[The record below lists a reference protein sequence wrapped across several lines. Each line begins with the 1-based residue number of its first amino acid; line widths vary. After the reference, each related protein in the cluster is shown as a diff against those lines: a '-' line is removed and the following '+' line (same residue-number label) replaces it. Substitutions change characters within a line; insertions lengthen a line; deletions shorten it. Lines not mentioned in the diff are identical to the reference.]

1 MARGRG
7 GYPGGGGRQRGGG
20 GGGNQMDQLMRQAQ
34 QMQEELSKAQ
44 EETAE
49 MTAESTA
56 GGGVVR
62 AVVGGNHQILE
73 LEINP
78 DVVDAEDVEM
88 LQDLVSAAIN
98 DAMRQLDEK
107 VEARM
112 SQVAGGNLN
121 FPGF

>member
-7 GYPGGGGRQRGGG
+7 GYPGGGRPRSG

-34 QMQEELSKAQ
+34 LMQEELAKAQ

-62 AVVGGNHQILE
+62 ALVGGNHQVLE

-88 LQDLVSAAIN
+88 LQDLISAAIN

-112 SQVAGGNLN
+112 SQVAGGNINL
-121 FPGF
+121 PGF

>member
-1 MARGRG
+1 MAKGRG
-7 GYPGGGGRQRGGG
+7 GYPRGGGRARG

-34 QMQEELSKAQ
+34 QMQEELAKAQ
-44 EETAE
+44 EEAAE

-62 AVVGGNHQILE
+62 AVVSGSHQVIE

-78 DVVDAEDVEM
+78 DVVDADDVEM
-88 LQDLVSAAIN
+88 LQDLISAAIN

-112 SQVAGGNLN
+112 SQVTGGNLN
-121 FPGF
+121 IPGF

>member
-1 MARGRG
+1 MAKGRG
-7 GYPGGGGRQRGGG
+7 GYRGGGRPRG

-34 QMQEELSKAQ
+34 KMQEELAKAQ

-49 MTAESTA
+49 MTAESTS

-62 AVVGGNHQILE
+62 ALVGGSHQVLE

-88 LQDLVSAAIN
+88 LQDLISAAIN

-112 SQVAGGNLN
+112 SQVTGADLN